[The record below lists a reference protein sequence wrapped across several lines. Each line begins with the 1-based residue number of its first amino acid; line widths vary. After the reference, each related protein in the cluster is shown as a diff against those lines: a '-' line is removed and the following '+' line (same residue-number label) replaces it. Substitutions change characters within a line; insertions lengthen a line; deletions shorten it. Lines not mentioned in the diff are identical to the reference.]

1 MDLCAIEVLLIYFI
15 CFKPTWVSLASGGGG
30 LAEEIVK
37 FQIQHGGTMNYDH
50 VRGNEAII
58 AVALPRLHYTRSGR
72 EKDS

>member
-1 MDLCAIEVLLIYFI
+1 MDLCAIELLLIYFI
-15 CFKPTWVSLASGGGG
+15 YFKPTWVSLASGGG

-37 FQIQHGGTMNYDH
+37 FQIQHGGTMNCDH

-58 AVALPRLHYTRSGR
+58 AVALPRLHYTLSVR

>member
-1 MDLCAIEVLLIYFI
+1 
-15 CFKPTWVSLASGGGG
+15 
-30 LAEEIVK
+30 
-37 FQIQHGGTMNYDH
+37 MNYDH